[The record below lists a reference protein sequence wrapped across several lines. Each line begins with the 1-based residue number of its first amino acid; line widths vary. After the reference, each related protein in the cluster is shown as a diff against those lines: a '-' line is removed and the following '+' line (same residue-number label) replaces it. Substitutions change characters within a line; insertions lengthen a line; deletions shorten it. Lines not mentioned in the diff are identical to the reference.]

1 MNPNRV
7 SFLSRLSISQS
18 TLCQDHSGSV
28 DCVRNFFVSVYVG
41 FPTNQQRVFL
51 LFPCLFTILLL
62 MCRLFVAFMSVSP
75 RHRQREPSFLDN
87 QEQEPSFLD
96 NQEQKPFHVIRNRN
110 LLSSIIRNRNL
121 HSTIIRIRNLLSTI
135 IRNRN
140 LLSTIIRNRNLL
152 STIIRNR
159 NLRSSILRNWN
170 LRSLII
176 RNWNFCPSDDTRL
189 CNQVPVTTSD
199 RTAGP
204 SDIRL
209 CNQVPVTTSDRT
221 ARSQ

>member
-1 MNPNRV
+1 MNPNRD

-62 MCRLFVAFMSVSP
+62 MCRLFVAFTSVSP

-121 HSTIIRIRNLLSTI
+121 QEPSFHDNQDQEPSFHDNQEQEPSFHDNQELEPSFLDTQELEPSFLDNQELELLS
-135 IRNRN
+135 
-140 LLSTIIRNRNLL
+140 
-152 STIIRNR
+152 
-159 NLRSSILRNWN
+159 
-170 LRSLII
+170 
-176 RNWNFCPSDDTRL
+176 
-189 CNQVPVTTSD
+189 Q
-199 RTAGP
+199 
-204 SDIRL
+204 
-209 CNQVPVTTSDRT
+209 
-221 ARSQ
+221 